1 MKIILVI
8 TLITFMSGCT
18 SLQPIDMQAS
28 ELQYQIKT
36 NNIVNVGDEIE
47 VLTADGKNQEF
58 EIINITETQ
67 IVGKN
72 VVVSIKDIVS
82 VKKRGFSAV
91 KNISLVAVIVGVAW
105 IASGSYKLCYTIG
118 C

>member
-36 NNIVNVGDEIE
+36 SNIVKVGDEVE
-47 VLTADGKNQEF
+47 VLTPK
-58 EIINITETQ
+58 
-67 IVGKN
+67 
-72 VVVSIKDIVS
+72 SY
-82 VKKRGFSAV
+82 VKMFSANFV
-91 KNISLVAVIVGVAW
+91 PGVHRS
-105 IASGSYKLCYTIG
+105 I
-118 C
+118 